1 MKNKKVN
8 EKDETEP
15 IKRNHRG
22 EYLLAFVLLF
32 VFENF
37 MFHDWRIYEYYTAR
51 QLDLGVF
58 DKSNIPI
65 TAHNMKLFTMQRT
78 EVGMADF
85 I

>member
-51 QLDLGVF
+51 QMDLGVF